1 MVAKD
6 SSDYFGMKTKPGPK
20 AVNPKKLLSDRYEN
34 RAQRQQDAKQKEVDD
49 YVDGRVDDADKRSDH
64 SLEARSVC
72 AELDYSKKDAAQH
85 IVKNEATA
93 RSNRLRERILKNLE
107 GVRTGNASIVKSQ
120 VGSTRSSHLS

>member
-6 SSDYFGMKTKPGPK
+6 SADYFGMKTKPGGPR

-34 RAQRQQDAKQKEVDD
+34 RTQRRQDVDD
-49 YVDGRVDDADKRSDH
+49 YVDGQVDDVDKKSDH

-72 AELDYSKKDAAQH
+72 AELDYTKKDAATH
-85 IVKNEATA
+85 IVKNEASS
-93 RSNRLRERILKNLE
+93 RKNKLRDRILKNLE

-120 VGSTRSSHLS
+120 IGSVRSSIIS

>member
-6 SSDYFGMKTKPGPK
+6 STDYFGMKTKPGPK

-34 RAQRQQDAKQKEVDD
+34 RAQRRQDAVDD
-49 YVDGRVDDADKRSDH
+49 YVDGRVDDADKKSDH

-72 AELDYSKKDAAQH
+72 AELDYTKKDAATH
-85 IVKNEATA
+85 IVKNEASA
-93 RSNRLRERILKNLE
+93 RKNKLRDRILKNLE

-120 VGSTRSSHLS
+120 KGSVRSNHIS

>member
-34 RAQRQQDAKQKEVDD
+34 RTKRRQEVEDYIDD
-49 YVDGRVDDADKRSDH
+49 QVDNVDKKSDH

-72 AELDYSKKDAAQH
+72 AELDYTKKDAAQH
-85 IVKNEATA
+85 IVKNEASG
-93 RSNRLRERILKNLE
+93 RKNKLRDRILKNLE

-120 VGSTRSSHLS
+120 IGSVRSNNIS